1 MVTKNTLPLH
11 SKQYKMRRLLED
23 QVIQIELP
31 STNDQFYHDLVEGIN
46 DLHRLFGN
54 DYEIIG
60 YIDQRREI
68 HIKGPI
74 GDFTI
79 EIKNQGQP
87 DGEEYEGIE
96 EVTYD
101 VHYKLRDF
109 TFLEW

>member
-1 MVTKNTLPLH
+1 
-11 SKQYKMRRLLED
+11 MRRLLQD

-31 STNDQFYHDLVEGIN
+31 STNEQFYHELVEGIN
-46 DLHRLFGN
+46 DIHRLFGN
-54 DYEIIG
+54 DYEIVG
-60 YIDQRREI
+60 FFVQRREI

-79 EIKNQGQP
+79 TIKNQGP
-87 DGEEYEGIE
+87 IDGEEYEGIE

-101 VHYKLRDF
+101 VDYKLRDF

>member
-1 MVTKNTLPLH
+1 
-11 SKQYKMRRLLED
+11 MRRLLQD

-31 STNDQFYHDLVEGIN
+31 STNEQFHHDLVEGIN
-46 DLHRLFGN
+46 DQHRIFGN

-60 YIDQRREI
+60 FFAERAEI